1 MAQELGISEKSPNY
15 RNPFK
20 ADHSEVG
27 WLSHIIPLFCD
38 STGFWF
44 WLGFEEFL
52 LLGFYC
58 FFFMGFGGF
67 LLGSGWVITG
77 FLLGFERLLCSGWAL
92 EGFCCIL
99 IGFLL
104 GFGEFLLG
112 SGGFVLHRRH
122 QALAPLSLKTL
133 NLSFPS
139 CFHLCPPQFFPSA
152 DTFQKALREEEK
164 RRRKEEKRKE
174 IRKGPRISRSQSEL

>member
-1 MAQELGISEKSPNY
+1 M
-15 RNPFK
+15 
-20 ADHSEVG
+20 
-27 WLSHIIPLFCD
+27 
-38 STGFWF
+38 F
-44 WLGFEEFL
+44 WL
-52 LLGFYC
+52 
-58 FFFMGFGGF
+58 GFGGF
-67 LLGSGWVITG
+67 LLYSDCFFVGLWRVFVG
-77 FLLGFERLLCSGWAL
+77 FV
-92 EGFCCIL
+92 
-99 IGFLL
+99 
-104 GFGEFLLG
+104 
-112 SGGFVLHRRH
+112 GFVLHRRR